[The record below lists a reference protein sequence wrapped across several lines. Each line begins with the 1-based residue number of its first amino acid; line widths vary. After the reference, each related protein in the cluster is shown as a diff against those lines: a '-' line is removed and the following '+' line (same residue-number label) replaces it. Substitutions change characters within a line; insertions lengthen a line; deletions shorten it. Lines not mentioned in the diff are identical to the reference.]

1 MVRLSNYFE
10 LDSKKKKKINPII
23 RQPPFPG
30 CMEVVVLFYSCVTE
44 ALLNYFC
51 LRNMSDFD

>member
-10 LDSKKKKKINPII
+10 LDSKKKKSIQSFANHLSLVAW
-23 RQPPFPG
+23 R
-30 CMEVVVLFYSCVTE
+30 LWSYFYSCVTE